1 MRSTLLVLCLLLT
14 TMGFGQ
20 SLGELAKKEKE
31 RREKNKEEGKEV
43 FVISGDALAPES
55 ETGSENENTAEATTA
70 RPSSGVTLTPT
81 GPRRSEEE
89 ERRAIEDDLEEDEIF
104 VPTQIS
110 IDASLEDRLQ
120 LFRLMKQGYERQV
133 VEIDKSIAEN
143 DESIRQLDG
152 RIAAATWLGGG
163 GLPVPP
169 QTGTGAA
176 TTPMTGQDAAHLVGE
191 QDRLKSINE
200 TLRKRKEELKTDL
213 QAKGRAAGI
222 PPGHLR
228 F

>member
-31 RREKNKEEGKEV
+31 RREKNKKEGKEV

-143 DESIRQLDG
+143 DESIRQLDA
-152 RIAAATWLGGG
+152 RIAAASALGGG
-163 GLPVPP
+163 GLPVAPR
-169 QTGTGAA
+169 TGTGAA
-176 TTPMTGQDAAHLVGE
+176 TRPMTGQDAAHLVGE
-191 QDRLKSINE
+191 QNRLKATNE
-200 TLRKRKEELKTDL
+200 TLRKRKEELKTNL

-222 PPGHLR
+222 PPGYLR

>member
-1 MRSTLLVLCLLLT
+1 MRRTLLVLCLLLP

-43 FVISGDALAPES
+43 FVISSDALAPES
-55 ETGSENENTAEATTA
+55 ETDSKSENTAE
-70 RPSSGVTLTPT
+70 PSSGRTLTPT

-110 IDASLEDRLQ
+110 ADAPLEDRMQ
-120 LFRLMKQGYERQV
+120 TFRLMKEGYERQV

-143 DESIRQLDG
+143 DETIRELDA
-152 RIAAATWLGGG
+152 RIAAVSALGGG
-163 GLPVPP
+163 GLPVAP
-169 QTGTGAA
+169 QTGMGAA
-176 TTPMTGQDAAHLVGE
+176 TTLMTGQETAELVGQ
-191 QDRLKSINE
+191 QDRLKAINE
-200 TLRKRKEELKTDL
+200 TLRKRKEEFKADL

-222 PPGHLR
+222 PPGQLR

>member
-1 MRSTLLVLCLLLT
+1 MRSTLLVLCLLLP

-43 FVISGDALAPES
+43 LVISSDALAPES
-55 ETGSENENTAEATTA
+55 E
-70 RPSSGVTLTPT
+70 PSSETESTPQTATAPRSSGRTLTPT

-89 ERRAIEDDLEEDEIF
+89 NRQAFEDDAEEDDIA
-104 VPTQIS
+104 VPTQIAV
-110 IDASLEDRLQ
+110 DAPLEDRL
-120 LFRLMKQGYERQV
+120 LAFNLMKQDYERKV
-133 VEIDKSIAEN
+133 KGIDNSIAEN
-143 DESIRQLDG
+143 DERIRQLDA
-152 RIAAATWLGGG
+152 RIAAASALGGG
-163 GLPVPP
+163 GLPVAP

-176 TTPMTGQDAAHLVGE
+176 TTPMTGQDAAHFVGE
-191 QDRLKSINE
+191 QNRLKAINE
-200 TLRKRKEELKTDL
+200 TLRKQKNELKTDL

-222 PPGHLR
+222 PPGYLR